1 MTIVETGDVLSG
13 ATNKMKEI
21 RVMMTTSG
29 MANGNVEIA
38 NDTDNEANSTVTV
51 QVVNGT
57 GYIPVSNSND
67 ATKAINNIKFVV
79 EDNDIPQV
87 SITRVSKTPGMED
100 FSFNEGDLTV
110 PYMIVA
116 SPVPYQ
122 TITINI
128 TVTQTG
134 NVIDGAIP
142 QTIDLPTL
150 GMKEYTIRLDDDD
163 MDEVDGEISI
173 QVTTGTGYAPV
184 SNSTAND
191 ATTATNTITISIADN
206 DVPQIS
212 VSSAGSVSENDDAI
226 FTLTSNIRPLN
237 ELTIRV
243 DLSSELITTGQS
255 LFVGAGSTGDQS
267 GKQNTYLSAMTP
279 E

>member
-13 ATNKMKEI
+13 ATNI
-21 RVMMTTSG
+21 RVMMDTSG
-29 MANGNVEIA
+29 MANDNVVIA
-38 NDTDNEANSTVTV
+38 NDMVNEANSTVTV

-57 GYIPVSNSND
+57 DYIPVSNSND

-128 TVTQTG
+128 TVTPNG
-134 NVIDGAIP
+134 
-142 QTIDLPTL
+142 
-150 GMKEYTIRLDDDD
+150 
-163 MDEVDGEISI
+163 
-173 QVTTGTGYAPV
+173 
-184 SNSTAND
+184 
-191 ATTATNTITISIADN
+191 
-206 DVPQIS
+206 
-212 VSSAGSVSENDDAI
+212 
-226 FTLTSNIRPLN
+226 
-237 ELTIRV
+237 
-243 DLSSELITTGQS
+243 
-255 LFVGAGSTGDQS
+255 
-267 GKQNTYLSAMTP
+267 
-279 E
+279 